1 MRTLRLTVLLH
12 ASGWLK
18 KLLLPSLEENRLCL
32 SKDHSTT
39 SAEKLPPEMMLVPLK
54 MCDYYPFN
62 AARPNT
68 HKESQ
73 HSLGEEV
80 KVLFLKDKE
89 DKTKKF

>member
-1 MRTLRLTVLLH
+1 
-12 ASGWLK
+12 
-18 KLLLPSLEENRLCL
+18 
-32 SKDHSTT
+32 
-39 SAEKLPPEMMLVPLK
+39 MMLVPLK